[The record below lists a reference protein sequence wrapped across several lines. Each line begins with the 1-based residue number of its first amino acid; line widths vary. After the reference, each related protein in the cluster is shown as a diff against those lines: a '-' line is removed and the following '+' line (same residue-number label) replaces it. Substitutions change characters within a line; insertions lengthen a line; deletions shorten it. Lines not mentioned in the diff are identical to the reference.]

1 MCPNAPAT
9 IYLGHEAPSLNGLI
23 FFLCVCVCGD
33 HIIFGVDV
41 WSSWLVGVPP
51 ICHQCHL
58 AKNEMWASEVC
69 FVACPTWLY
78 GLFVRIL
85 KSCTNTCAGCS
96 RPTLNWP
103 TLSVLTWV
111 TLFWQRSHFTSC
123 HRALAATPFVQIYV
137 ELFSMNVNLK
147 MFCIL
152 CLCIL
157 FYATQVKCQK
167 IWLLFWNKVSF
178 CRVFLLSSLSVVR
191 VPWRLKTLQNK
202 LHEIYFKIVMCPRK

>member
-1 MCPNAPAT
+1 MLQPLFTWAMRHRVVM
-9 IYLGHEAPSLNGLI
+9 GS
-23 FFLCVCVCGD
+23 FFFFCVCGESYYLWGWRLV
-33 HIIFGVDV
+33 F
-41 WSSWLVGVPP
+41 SWLVGVPP
-51 ICHQCHL
+51 ICHL
-58 AKNEMWASEVC
+58 AKNEMWASEVH

-111 TLFWQRSHFTSC
+111 TLFWQQSHFTSC

-157 FYATQVKCQK
+157 FYATQIKHQK
-167 IWLLFWNKVSF
+167 IWLLFWKSRSVGCF
-178 CRVFLLSSLSVVR
+178 CCHYYLLSGC
-191 VPWRLKTLQNK
+191 
-202 LHEIYFKIVMCPRK
+202 HED